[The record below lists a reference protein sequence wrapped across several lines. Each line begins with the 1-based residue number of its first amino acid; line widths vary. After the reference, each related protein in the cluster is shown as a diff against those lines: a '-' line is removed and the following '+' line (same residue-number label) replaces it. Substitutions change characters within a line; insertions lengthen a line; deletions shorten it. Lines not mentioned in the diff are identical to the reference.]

1 MNGSRRL
8 DVERAGDHLDRLYR
22 AAWAFCGSR
31 EEAEDLVQET
41 YVRILAKPR
50 FLRNEDDLGY
60 MLRVLRNTFLSE
72 RRTRRRRPQ
81 LEPFPEWID
90 PPDHSSAAQP
100 EEATEARLVYAA
112 IAALPEEFR
121 AVLVAVDIAGL
132 SYAEAARALSL
143 PAGTVTSRL
152 FRARREVSRSLEG
165 EQQSAP
171 RARESVG
178 TKRPRT
184 TST

>member
-1 MNGSRRL
+1 M
-8 DVERAGDHLDRLYR
+8 
-22 AAWAFCGSR
+22 
-31 EEAEDLVQET
+31 
-41 YVRILAKPR
+41 
-50 FLRNEDDLGY
+50 
-60 MLRVLRNTFLSE
+60 LRNTFLSE
-72 RRTRRRRPQ
+72 RRTRKRRPQ
-81 LEPFPEWID
+81 LESFPEWID

-132 SYAEAARALSL
+132 SYAEVARALSL

-152 FRARREVSRSLEG
+152 FRARREVSRSLAG

-171 RARESVG
+171 RARESAG

-184 TST
+184 AST

>member
-1 MNGSRRL
+1 MNGGRRL

-41 YVRILAKPR
+41 YARILAKPR

-60 MLRVLRNTFLSE
+60 LLRVLRNTFLSE

-81 LEPFPEWID
+81 LEPFAEWID
-90 PPDHSSAAQP
+90 PPDHSLAAQP
-100 EEATEARLVYAA
+100 EDAMEARLVYAA

-121 AVLVAVDIAGL
+121 AVLVVVDIAGL

-152 FRARREVSRSLEG
+152 FRARREVSRSLGG
-165 EQQSAP
+165 EQSAP
-171 RARESVG
+171 RARESAG

-184 TST
+184 AST